1 MTSENN
7 NNLIPTI
14 NDNSSINVKVIKDS
28 MRKSTTQIIVENQ
41 HNNNN
46 DIKTVL

>member
-14 NDNSSINVKVIKDS
+14 NDNCSINVKVIKDS
-28 MRKSTTQIIVENQ
+28 MRKSTIQIIVENQ

-46 DIKTVL
+46 DIKTVE